1 MEELITPSLPQ
12 PCGGDGNGE
21 PRPLY
26 DVVLRNGMVADGSG
40 RPAFTADVAIAADRI
55 VAVGPLTEGSGALEL
70 DVTGLVVA
78 PGFID
83 VHTHDDRLILIQPEA
98 EPKVTQG
105 VTTVVTG
112 NCGVSLAPVILDS
125 AASDG
130 IVPAPLNVLGKA
142 TDDFFGT
149 FPAYL
154 AAVEGASPAVNVVP
168 LVGHMGLRASVGA
181 DPARA
186 ASEGEVAAMRA
197 MLDEAMR
204 AGAFGFSTGLAYP
217 FSRNAPM
224 EEVVALA
231 SVAGRYG
238 AVYTTHM
245 RDEGEGVL
253 ASLEESFA
261 TARAAGVRLVISHHK
276 CLGLSVWGRSVL
288 TLAAIDAATVD
299 KAAGVSN
306 IALDAYPYT
315 ASSTVLLPEKLQR
328 SSETWV
334 TWSTPFPEAT
344 GRRVDDIAADW
355 GCTPEE
361 AAERLAP
368 AGAIYVNMDE
378 ADVRRIL
385 KHRLCMI
392 GSDGLPHDQHPHP
405 RLWGTFPRV
414 LGHYCRETGLFT
426 LEEAVHRMTGLPARQ
441 FGIAD
446 RGTVSVGAF
455 ADLCV
460 FDPATVCDCA
470 DFRNPTKPAAGIV
483 HVFVNGQPVLR
494 DGGIV
499 GARPG
504 RVIRNPHTSAA

>member
-1 MEELITPSLPQ
+1 MNKLVDPSRPQ
-12 PCGGDGNGE
+12 ACGGDGTGE
-21 PRPLY
+21 TRLAY
-26 DVVLRNGMVADGSG
+26 DMVLRGGTVADGSG
-40 RPAFTADVAIAADRI
+40 RPVFTADIAVTADRI
-55 VAVGPLTEGSGALEL
+55 VAIGPLPPACGALDL
-70 DVTGLVVA
+70 DVSGLVVA

-83 VHTHDDRLILIQPEA
+83 VHTHDDRLVLIQPAA

-112 NCGVSLAPVILDS
+112 NCGVSLAPVVLD
-125 AASDG
+125 AA
-130 IVPAPLNVLGKA
+130 VPAPLNLLGKVA
-142 TDDFFGT
+142 DDFFGT
-149 FPAYL
+149 FSAYL
-154 AAVEGASPAVNVVP
+154 AAVERTAPAVNVVP
-168 LVGHMGLRASVGA
+168 LVGHMALRASAGI

-186 ASEGEVAAMRA
+186 ATDGELAAMQA
-197 MLDEAMR
+197 MLEEAMR

-217 FSRNAPM
+217 FSRNAPTS
-224 EEVVALA
+224 EVVALA

-245 RDEGEGVL
+245 RDESEGVL
-253 ASLEESFA
+253 ESLNESFA

-276 CLGLSVWGRSVL
+276 CLGVSMWGRSVT
-288 TLAAIDAATVD
+288 TLAAIDAA
-299 KAAGVSN
+299 AASLDL
-306 IALDAYPYT
+306 AFDAYPYT
-315 ASSTVLLPEKLQR
+315 ASSTVLLPGKLKH

-334 TWSTPFPEAT
+334 TWSIPHPEAS
-344 GRRVDDIAADW
+344 GRRVEDLAAEW

-361 AAERLAP
+361 AARRLLP

-378 ADVRRIL
+378 ADVRRIM
-385 KHRLCMI
+385 KHPLCMI

-414 LGHYCRETGLFT
+414 LGHYSRETGLFP

-446 RGTVSVGAF
+446 RGVIRTGAY

-460 FDPATVCDCA
+460 FDPATVRDRA
-470 DFRNPTKPAAGIV
+470 DFRNPTEPADGIV
-483 HVFVNGQPVLR
+483 HVFVNGQPALR
-494 DGGIV
+494 DG
-499 GARPG
+499 RPAGGRSG

>member
-1 MEELITPSLPQ
+1 MEKLISPSLPQ
-12 PCGGDGNGE
+12 RCSGDGNGE
-21 PRPLY
+21 LRPIY

-40 RPAFTADVAIAADRI
+40 QPVFAADVAIVADRI
-55 VAVGPLTEGSGALEL
+55 VAVGPLPPATGALEL

-83 VHTHDDRLILIQPEA
+83 VHTHDDRLVIIEPEA
-98 EPKVTQG
+98 KPKVTQG

-112 NCGVSLAPVILDS
+112 NCGVSLAPVTLAPVTSD
-125 AASDG
+125 AA
-130 IVPAPLNVLGKA
+130 VPAPLNLLSKA

-149 FPAYL
+149 FSAYL
-154 AAVEGASPAVNVVP
+154 AAVERSSPAVNVVP

-186 ASEGEVAAMRA
+186 ASDSEVAAMQA
-197 MLDEAMR
+197 MLDEAMQ

-217 FSRNAPM
+217 FSRNASM
-224 EEVVALA
+224 AEVVALA

-253 ASLEESFA
+253 ASLEESFT

-276 CLGLSVWGRSVL
+276 CLGVSVWGRSVL
-288 TLAAIDAATVD
+288 TLAAIDAA
-299 KAAGVSN
+299 AEVSD
-306 IALDAYPYT
+306 IGLDAYPYT
-315 ASSTVLLPEKLQR
+315 ASSTVLLPEKLKH
-328 SSETWV
+328 SSEVWV
-334 TWSTPFPEAT
+334 TWSIPFPEAT
-344 GRRVDDIAADW
+344 GRRVEDIAADW

-361 AAERLAP
+361 AARRLTP

-378 ADVRRIL
+378 EDVRRIL

-414 LGHYCRETGLFT
+414 LGHYCRDTGLFT
-426 LEEAVHRMTGLPARQ
+426 LEEAVHRMTGLPAQQ
-441 FGIAD
+441 FGIPD
-446 RGTVSVGAF
+446 RGVVRAGAY
-455 ADLCV
+455 ADLCI
-460 FDPATVCDCA
+460 FEPATVRDRA
-470 DFRNPTKPAAGIV
+470 DFRNPTEPADGIV

-504 RVIRNPHTSAA
+504 RVIRNPHISAA